1 MSPRQ
6 QEVGKNDDAIG
17 ALLNT
22 AIESN
27 LDRGV
32 RQFHVGWLDDLN
44 FRGGTK
50 DFDHIDEQL
59 IALITAGTVI
69 DHNHA
74 SILTQF

>member
-6 QEVGKNDDAIG
+6 QEVGKNDDAIC

-22 AIESN
+22 AIEGD

-44 FRGGTK
+44 SRGSAK
-50 DFDHIDEQL
+50 DFDHINEQS
-59 IALITAGTVI
+59 IALLTAGTVI

-74 SILTQF
+74 TILTQF